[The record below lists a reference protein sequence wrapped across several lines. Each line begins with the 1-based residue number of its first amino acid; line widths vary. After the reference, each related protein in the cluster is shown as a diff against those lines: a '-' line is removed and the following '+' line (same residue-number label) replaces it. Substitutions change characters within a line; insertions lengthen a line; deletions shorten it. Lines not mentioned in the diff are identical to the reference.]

1 MPVQVDVTVQST
13 PTTTSVETESTKTT
27 SNVTL
32 TGPQGPPGTGLIDG
46 GTYWAS
52 NRNFLPNESG
62 IENLGAG
69 NQTWGNLFS
78 NTGYFND
85 LTVSGALNVSGDFNI
100 GDSQTDTITTQGDLY
115 VQDDA
120 FFGDEV
126 VITGAL
132 SAGNVLPRTHD
143 TYNLGSPTY
152 RWANI
157 YAKSGHFADNT
168 IVIGTGGAQ
177 ISVTGDQIRLKGN
190 TATAGTFFDG
200 NLFLDGGTLTTQKP
214 EGTQFKILNTNA
226 TNGYEFALDDDGNL
240 GVSGS
245 LGGDVNFS
253 NNVSVNT
260 NGYLGV
266 PVGTTAQRPGTP
278 ANGMIRLNTT
288 NSQFEGYHSS
298 NWQGLGGV
306 IDVDRDTYVS
316 TEKTSDDD
324 TLYFYTADTERAR
337 IESNGNIKLNNNTF
351 INNDLTVSG
360 NLSVSGNFTLGD
372 TTTDSITSR
381 GDLRVLDD
389 SYFADSVTVTGSA
402 SFKSGVD
409 IEKDLTVSGNV
420 TASDPTQNGHLSTKS
435 YVDSADSNLQTQITN
450 NDSDITAL
458 QTATGSLQAQVSNND
473 SDISTLNTA
482 TGSLQSQITSNDTDI
497 SNINTNINT
506 LLGDTVRTTGVQTVS
521 GEKTFA
527 HKATFLNDIAV
538 SGNFTLGDTTA
549 DRITSKGD
557 LYVDDAAFV
566 KTSLTVSGV
575 TTFEGNVIGQAP
587 TQNSHFTTKSYVDTE
602 VAAFQTQITSNDNE
616 LASLHTAT
624 GSLQSQVTSN
634 DTDISTLNT
643 ATGSLQSQ
651 VTSNDTDITNLKTA
665 TGSLQTQVN
674 SNDSEIAA
682 LNTATGSLQTQ
693 VTSNDTDIN
702 DLSGK
707 AILNTGDQTISGVKT
722 FAENVK
728 VLGDLSVSGS
738 FTLGDETTDQI
749 ITRGDLIVED
759 TVNVTGDAT
768 FNGSVGI
775 GTDSP
780 TAELHITDAATPQM
794 KIQDTTNNVVATV
807 YADNSKSF
815 FGTDSSH
822 PVHIGSNGVSHIT
835 VGNDGNVGVSGNFNV
850 GASQAFNFYAEQDG
864 TTRARKLGLGQA
876 DANSVYSLNIQP
888 HDNSHNPLQIK
899 SYGGATSI
907 IVDANNQVGIGTAS
921 PSKKLHVAGDAKVD
935 GEFHMAGE
943 FKDNRGS
950 TVISQSSSNISQNRT
965 LTFGN
970 ANYSNFNFTTNIT
983 YNAAPVNP
991 TDLTNKSYVDGL
1003 NANALLVTGGAQT
1016 VTGDKTFVNNLTV
1029 LGDLGVSGD
1038 FTLGDANTDSITTK
1052 GDLFVQDDA
1061 VFSDTITVTGLA
1073 NFQGSVGVGT
1083 SSPTTDFH
1091 VSTDEEIVAVFQSSD
1106 NGSHIQVRDDDS
1118 SVYLGA
1124 EGNVGYLGL
1133 SNALSADNLNIKGGS
1148 IGIGTTSPSYKIHIK
1163 DGYLYTD
1170 KNFGAA
1176 ERTEVGRLLAN
1187 ATSNGGGLSIQAN
1200 ISATASE
1207 RYSLL
1212 QSMDSDGGNR
1222 DLSLNNF
1229 GGNVGIGTL
1238 TPSVKL
1244 DINSTDAVKLPVGT
1258 TAQRPTAADGMIR
1271 LNTTTN
1277 QFEGY
1282 QNSNW
1287 QGLGGVID
1295 VDQDTYVSTEKT
1307 SDDDT
1312 LFFYTAGGER
1322 AKISSAGHIFT
1333 SGNLTVSGTLS
1344 SAQITN
1350 LNTATGSLQ
1359 TQVTSNDTDISALQ
1373 TATGSLQ
1380 SQLTSNDSDITT
1392 LNSTTSSLQNQVT
1405 SNDTDI
1411 STLQTATGSLQTQV
1425 GSNDTDISALN
1436 TATGSLQTQ
1445 VTANDTD
1452 IAALNTATG
1461 VLDSTTVKLTGNQ
1474 TIAGVKTFSN
1484 NAIFNGDLTVNGT
1497 TMTVDTSNVLVE
1509 DPVLLLAKN
1518 QTGSA
1523 SLDAGFIAERG
1534 DDTNVGFIW
1543 DESDDH
1549 FAVINTTEDATDA
1562 DITIASYANFKAN
1575 LGVFS
1580 SNVTSLGSVG
1590 VGTASP
1596 VFDLDVAG
1604 AARATNSIT
1613 TDNHFRVRAGGA
1625 DKVIIHGNGDSYF
1638 NGGGNL
1644 GIGTSTPSISLDISG
1659 TDAIKIPVGT
1669 TAQRP
1674 TAANGMIRL
1683 NTTTNQFEGY
1693 HNSNWQGLGGVIDV
1707 DQDTYV
1713 STEKTSDDDTLFF
1726 YTAGSERMR
1735 IKSDGKVGIGT
1746 NNPQQLLHIDGTN
1759 PVIRLRDSDATGT
1772 PLAHIDASG
1781 GALKL
1786 QADSSNET
1794 ADSFL
1799 TLEVDGSEHV
1809 RVKSDGNIGIGTASP
1824 TTSLQIKANSA
1835 LIKIS
1840 SDNQDVALLGRRSS
1854 VTADLD
1860 RGALRLKDTGVTKV
1874 WLDTNGMSYLNGG
1887 SVGIGTSTPS
1897 ALLHVDGT
1905 LTVAST
1911 ANFGGSYTNFGGGY
1925 GSTGVS
1931 ITSSGNIQAN
1941 GTLTVDGTSTF
1952 HGSLDLQD
1960 NDKILLGAGND
1971 LEIFHDGSDSYIKDA
1986 GTGTLRILSDDV
1998 RIMNAAG
2005 TEISAQFIQD
2015 GEARLKYDNVTKLAT
2030 KSYGADITGRLVTT
2044 SHIDAPDNARIRLG
2058 DGDDLQLYHDGSNSW
2073 ITNSGTGIL
2082 IIGDDN
2088 GDVRIRGKSGEE
2100 SIVANDDGS
2109 VELYYNNTKTFE
2121 TVASGAKLTR
2131 TASYLFGGDDE
2142 ILAGQDTS
2150 GYYFATGNGQDI
2162 NKPIFIGDN
2171 ASYISFKTSDS
2182 EAARINNDGN
2192 VGIGTSA
2199 PALPL
2204 QVSDT
2209 GFGQLRLT
2217 RDATDDRHWDFL
2229 VATSGYM
2236 AIKPNNSSGTDKEYI
2251 TIRDG
2256 SNNEKIRLATADD
2269 SFFVGGSVGIGTSTP
2284 TQLLEVSGSIAI
2296 TNGIKLSRTS
2306 QYENLI
2312 SCEDSGGNQTLK
2324 ILGNRAASNGSTG
2337 TDVRIGGEQD
2347 RTTGNAFEVVQGSST
2362 YFQIAS
2368 SGAATF
2374 FANTITAGGGTF
2386 TGNVSFGDN
2395 KKLLLGDGG
2404 DLQIYHDGSNSYVHD
2419 FNGTGD
2425 LILKGDNVRIKTGT
2439 SNDDVLRSYSDGAI
2453 ELYYDDSKK
2462 FETTSTGVAVTGN
2475 ASISALSDPALSFVS
2490 AEAATDD
2497 WKVYVAGTGFKFRN
2511 TTDSNTV
2518 LELKHDNNAVFSGDV
2533 SLNADNKKIKLGASD
2548 DLEIYHDG
2556 TNSYIDNN
2564 TGQLFI
2570 NKNGPSNVWLCG
2582 GEGGILN
2589 ADSSEYLIRATSNG
2603 SVKLY
2608 HDNVIK
2614 LETTSGGV
2622 NVTGLLT
2629 ATTKSFTI
2637 DHPTKPGKKLRY
2649 GSLEGP
2655 ENGVY
2660 IRGKSN
2666 NNSIELPEYWTKLVD
2681 EDSITVQ
2688 LTAIGKP
2695 QQLYV
2700 ERIDNNIVYVQSEEN
2715 RKNISQLNYYYLINA
2730 ERIDVDKLQVEIE
2743 E

>member
-69 NQTWGNLFS
+69 SQTWGNLFS

-214 EGTQFKILNTNA
+214 EGAQFKILNTNA

-324 TLYFYTADTERAR
+324 TLYFYTAGTERAR
-337 IESNGNIKLNNNTF
+337 IESNGNIKLNSNTF

-458 QTATGSLQAQVSNND
+458 QTATGSLQTQVSNND
-473 SDISTLNTA
+473 SDISALNTA
-482 TGSLQSQITSNDTDI
+482 TGSLQSQVTSNDTDI

-602 VAAFQTQITSNDNE
+602 VAAFQAQITSNDNE

-682 LNTATGSLQTQ
+682 LNTATGSLQSQ

-822 PVHIGSNGVSHIT
+822 PVHIGSNGASHIS
-835 VGNDGNVGVSGNFNV
+835 VENDGNVGVSGNFSV
-850 GASQAFNFYAEQDG
+850 ASSQSFHFYATNAGE
-864 TTRARKLGLGQA
+864 TRAKKIALGQA
-876 DANSVYSLNIQP
+876 VPNNNALNIQP
-888 HDNSHNPLQIK
+888 HDNNTNPLLVK
-899 SYGGATSI
+899 TFGGATSI
-907 IVDANNQVGIGTAS
+907 VVDASNQVGIGTSS
-921 PSKKLHVAGDAKVD
+921 PDKKLHVAGDFKAD
-935 GEFHMAGE
+935 GEFHMAGDIR
-943 FKDNRGS
+943 DNRGNL
-950 TVISQSSSNISQNRT
+950 VISQSAANISQNRT

-970 ANYSNFNFTTNIT
+970 SNYSNFNFTTNIT

-991 TDLTNKSYVDGL
+991 TDLTNKAYVDGL

-1124 EGNVGYLGL
+1124 EGSVGYLGL
-1133 SNALSADNLNIKGGS
+1133 NNTLSANNLNIKGGS

-1238 TPSVKL
+1238 APSVKL
-1244 DINSTDAVKLPVGT
+1244 DINSTDAIKVPVGT

-1271 LNTTTN
+1271 FNSTTSKY
-1277 QFEGY
+1277 EGY
-1282 QNSNW
+1282 RDSAW
-1287 QGLGGVID
+1287 KELGGGVID
-1295 VDQDTYVSTEKT
+1295 LDEDTYVSTEKS

-1322 AKISSAGHIFT
+1322 AKVTSAGHIFT

-1344 SAQITN
+1344 STQITN

-1380 SQLTSNDSDITT
+1380 T
-1392 LNSTTSSLQNQVT
+1392 QVT
-1405 SNDTDI
+1405 
-1411 STLQTATGSLQTQV
+1411 A
-1425 GSNDTDISALN
+1425 NDTDISALN

-1452 IAALNTATG
+1452 ISALNTATGSLQTQVTANDTDISALNTATG

-1562 DITIASYANFKAN
+1562 DITIASYADFKAGQITAGTLKTLSN
-1575 LGVFS
+1575 SYGATTDYELTDNGVIR
-1580 SNVTSLGSVG
+1580 
-1590 VGTASP
+1590 ASAG
-1596 VFDLDVAG
+1596 LWVAG
-1604 AARATNSIT
+1604 NGINFGTHTSNAS
-1613 TDNHFRVRAGGA
+1613 AGGYNS
-1625 DKVIIHGNGDSYF
+1625 DVTTRLVIN
-1638 NGGGNL
+1638 
-1644 GIGTSTPSISLDISG
+1644 
-1659 TDAIKIPVGT
+1659 
-1669 TAQRP
+1669 
-1674 TAANGMIRL
+1674 
-1683 NTTTNQFEGY
+1683 
-1693 HNSNWQGLGGVIDV
+1693 NS
-1707 DQDTYV
+1707 
-1713 STEKTSDDDTLFF
+1713 
-1726 YTAGSERMR
+1726 
-1735 IKSDGKVGIGT
+1735 
-1746 NNPQQLLHIDGTN
+1746 
-1759 PVIRLRDSDATGT
+1759 
-1772 PLAHIDASG
+1772 
-1781 GALKL
+1781 
-1786 QADSSNET
+1786 
-1794 ADSFL
+1794 
-1799 TLEVDGSEHV
+1799 
-1809 RVKSDGNIGIGTASP
+1809 
-1824 TTSLQIKANSA
+1824 
-1835 LIKIS
+1835 
-1840 SDNQDVALLGRRSS
+1840 
-1854 VTADLD
+1854 
-1860 RGALRLKDTGVTKV
+1860 
-1874 WLDTNGMSYLNGG
+1874 G
-1887 SVGIGTSTPS
+1887 SVGIGTTTPS
-1897 ALLHVDGT
+1897 NTLDINGGLEVNGESYIRSTSNVGLRIQTTDQGITNSDGLRLGLNGTHAFLWVYENKPLALATNGAERATILGNGNFGIGTTSPDSNLDIEGTGSPELRVTDTTNTVGAYIQSNDTKTIFGSRTNHPVQIEQNAGAALYIDTSKNVGIGTTSPARKLHVSGGSESRSDVQVTYDSLGTSGNDGAQFGIQSAGAYIWNYENSSIYFGTNNGERVRILNNGNVGVGTSSPESLLHLRGSIPTLILHDTNSSVSGDDYGKIQWHTQDSSMPGT
-1905 LTVAST
+1905 NDIGAEIKATDDSTYGDRAAILFST
-1911 ANFGGSYTNFGGGY
+1911 AHNA
-1925 GSTGVS
+1925 
-1931 ITSSGNIQAN
+1931 TSLTERMRIASNGNVGIGDA
-1941 GTLTVDGTSTF
+1941 TPDF
-1952 HGSLDLQD
+1952 KLDV
-1960 NDKILLGAGND
+1960 
-1971 LEIFHDGSDSYIKDA
+1971 A
-1986 GTGTLRILSDDV
+1986 GTGRFAGDNSATPLTVNGGTATLASIQLNGGTNAVDNSSIQAKYSLVLASNSTNGISNRSIMFKNGTTEQMRIAADGNVGIGSTAPSFKLQVNGTV
-1998 RIMNAAG
+1998 RINSGDSFLDDGQSIRWGGTAAKIDGSSGGDYLRFYTDGAERMRVISGGNVGIG
-2005 TEISAQFIQD
+2005 TPTPTV
-2015 GEARLKYDNVTKLAT
+2015 GN
-2030 KSYGADITGRLVTT
+2030 
-2044 SHIDAPDNARIRLG
+2044 
-2058 DGDDLQLYHDGSNSW
+2058 LQLRNS
-2073 ITNSGTGIL
+2073 SVSIL
-2082 IIGDDN
+2082 
-2088 GDVRIRGKSGEE
+2088 
-2100 SIVANDDGS
+2100 A
-2109 VELYYNNTKTFE
+2109 
-2121 TVASGAKLTR
+2121 LTR
-2131 TASYLFGGDDE
+2131 TNGSTTSDMGIIRFGNTDIDSN
-2142 ILAGQDTS
+2142 LANIIATHDGATDSAKLVFQTQ
-2150 GYYFATGNGQDI
+2150 ATG
-2162 NKPIFIGDN
+2162 
-2171 ASYISFKTSDS
+2171 
-2182 EAARINNDGN
+2182 AATADRMTIKSDGN

-2204 QVSDT
+2204 QISDT

-2284 TQLLEVSGSIAI
+2284 TQLLEVNGSIAI

-2337 TDVRIGGEQD
+2337 TDIRIGGEQD

-2374 FANTITAGGGTF
+2374 FSNSITAGGGTF

-2395 KKLLLGDGG
+2395 KKLLLGAGG

-2462 FETTSTGVAVTGN
+2462 FATTSYGVDITGRLVT
-2475 ASISALSDPALSFVS
+2475 
-2490 AEAATDD
+2490 
-2497 WKVYVAGTGFKFRN
+2497 TGHI
-2511 TTDSNTV
+2511 DAP
-2518 LELKHDNNAVFSGDV
+2518 DNSRIRLGD
-2533 SLNADNKKIKLGASD
+2533 GD
-2548 DLEIYHDG
+2548 DLQLYHDG
-2556 TNSYIDNN
+2556 SNSWITNSGTGILIIGDNN
-2564 TGQLFI
+2564 GDVRI
-2570 NKNGPSNVWLCG
+2570 RGKS
-2582 GEGGILN
+2582 GEESIVANDDG
-2589 ADSSEYLIRATSNG
+2589 AVE
-2603 SVKLY
+2603 LY
-2608 HDNVIK
+2608 YDNSKK

-2622 NVTGLLT
+2622 TVTGLLT

-2637 DHPTKPGKKLRY
+2637 DHPTKPGKKLRH

-2715 RKNISQLNYYYLINA
+2715 RKNISQLNYYYLIHA